1 MFLILS
7 FFLIA
12 VTLCRTYRLAP
23 SGKRNKMLLWS
34 NDIKKVNLGNSKD
47 KQLKKANTDKS
58 NISVDNLD
66 FVKLATEERLQKVI
80 ARAGIASRREAEKL
94 ILDGRVVVNGN
105 IITELGVKIKPGTD
119 IITVDGKKIQLPD
132 SKSIFWVAVNKPR
145 DILTTMEDEKS
156 RETIVNI
163 VPRAKELRLLPIGR
177 LGRESTG
184 IVLMTNENGW
194 IHPLTHPSYHHR
206 MRYEIVVKGFPNEN
220 ELQKLRDG
228 GVILPDNDKYIYE
241 DNEPL
246 LPIKPINIIDMD
258 RGNMLSLID
267 IIIEESRP
275 DLLQRIFSCYLKC
288 DIVSIKRTEFGP
300 IGLKGLRK
308 GTWRELTKSEIE
320 NIKRSCKEVKQ
331 QNFRF
336 KKNLSK
342 LDKNKNN
349 DYKRKPAYIND
360 VN

>member
-1 MFLILS
+1 MYPILPFLML
-7 FFLIA
+7 
-12 VTLCRTYRLAP
+12 TLTFCLAYRSIP
-23 SGKRNKMLLWS
+23 NGRRSVFSLWS
-34 NDIKKVNLGNSKD
+34 SEIKKDKIVNNKV
-47 KQLKKANTDKS
+47 KQLSKPKIDRPNSDGD
-58 NISVDNLD
+58 NNLD

-119 IITVDGKKIQLPD
+119 IITVDGKKIQMPD

-156 RETIVNI
+156 RDTIVSI

-194 IHPLTHPSYHHR
+194 IHPLTHPSYQHR
-206 MRYEIVVKGFPNEN
+206 MRYEIVVKGFPNESD
-220 ELQKLRDG
+220 LQKLRYG
-228 GVILPDNDKYIYE
+228 GVILPDNENYIYK

-246 LPIKPINIIDMD
+246 LPIKPINIIDVD
-258 RGNMLSLID
+258 KGNMLSLID

-308 GTWRELTKSEIE
+308 GMWRELTKNEIE

-331 QNFRF
+331 QNFKSR
-336 KKNLSK
+336 KNQSK
-342 LDKNKNN
+342 LVKNYENT
-349 DYKRKPAYIND
+349 KRKTYENQ
-360 VN
+360 